1 MTIYYEELPMTTC
14 GNSKADDTIGV
25 HDVTGLYTNDSIYD
39 KDFRRTAHHDAT
51 VKGMGREEKVTIYDD
66 DTAMMYYF
74 SACDCQR

>member
-51 VKGMGREEKVTIYDD
+51 VKGMGREEKVTIYDENLQM
-66 DTAMMYYF
+66 T
-74 SACDCQR
+74 RRIPT